1 MISAMIN
8 METQISL
15 DILILS
21 PWDKYSVMRLQDHM
35 VTLLIDLGGTD
46 IHYAF
51 YTSSTKLHLQ
61 QIVILAI
68 FHSL

>member
-15 DILILS
+15 DIPILY
-21 PWDKYSVMRLQDHM
+21 PLDKYSVIRLRDHM
-35 VTLLIDLGGTD
+35 VTLLIDLVGTD

-61 QIVILAI
+61 KHMLITSS
-68 FHSL
+68 FP

>member
-51 YTSSTKLHLQ
+51 YTSFTKLHLQ

>member
-15 DILILS
+15 DIPILS
-21 PWDKYSVMRLQDHM
+21 PLDKYSVIRLRDHT
-35 VTLLIDLGGTD
+35 VTLLIELGGTD

-61 QIVILAI
+61 KHMVITSS
-68 FHSL
+68 FP

>member
-1 MISAMIN
+1 MIN
-8 METQISL
+8 MKTQISL

-61 QIVILAI
+61 QIVIFAI

>member
-8 METQISL
+8 METKISL
-15 DILILS
+15 DILILY
-21 PWDKYSVMRLQDHM
+21 PLDKYSVMRLQDHM

-51 YTSSTKLHLQ
+51 YMSSTKLHLQ
-61 QIVILAI
+61 KIVILAV